1 MRHGKPAEALWGN
14 KDAAEG
20 AAGAIGKTSDAVEG
34 ESEALKAYG
43 QMAAEAEQMK
53 KDFAEREEERAAQ
66 QVKQREE
73 LKRSTLEL
81 VEKYKDL
88 TKGEW
93 ELLDAITKAEIIE
106 ARRLANKEGWIDASG
121 KTLSAMDKEAKALE
135 KDEQL
140 RKEAAKALFE
150 QTQQTLDFQLVLEQ
164 IRSDERLQI
173 IELKFNL
180 ELEELRQQG
189 ETARAIIDS
198 INQTIASTGETLSD
212 LAGNLGGFS
221 STSSSGYR
229 EMMEIIEDESRRRDE
244 AIAMQRK
251 ITDAQAEL
259 MDAQADAIRARTEA
273 FDRGDAAIQIDGA
286 GLQPHLEAFMWE
298 ILQSI
303 QTRVNAEG
311 YDMLLGYEGGTN

>member
-1 MRHGKPAEALWGN
+1 MLANSELKLAEFARAEALEEQR
-14 KDAAEG
+14 KQQEAY
-20 AAGAIGKTSDAVEG
+20 K
-34 ESEALKAYG
+34 ESILSL
-43 QMAAEAEQMK
+43 
-53 KDFAEREEERAAQ
+53 
-66 QVKQREE
+66 VSE
-73 LKRSTLEL
+73 LDGL
-81 VEKYKDL
+81 
-88 TKGEW
+88 
-93 ELLDAITKAEIIE
+93 TKAEFESLSVAEQNELID
-106 ARRLANKEGWIDASG
+106 AKRTAAKEGWLKATADAAKVIDDENKAI
-121 KTLSAMDKEAKALE
+121 AREKE
-135 KDEQL
+135 L
-140 RKEAAKALFE
+140 RKEAADELFR
-150 QTQQTLDFQLVLEQ
+150 QTQLVDDYQTAMEQ

-229 EMMEIIEDESRRRDE
+229 EMFEIVQDESRRRDE
-244 AIAMQRK
+244 AIAMQRE
-251 ITDAQAEL
+251 ITEAQVEL

-273 FDRGDAAIQIDGA
+273 FDRGDAAIQIDGQ

-298 ILQSI
+298 ILQTI

-311 YDMLLGYEGGTN
+311 YDMLLGIDS